1 MPVCRQAGVF
11 DATCASVTAE
21 EGRALI
27 RYALVGLAL
36 TIMLLWALFIVRNT
50 LLLIYVAALV
60 AIGFSPVVAAIERR
74 RVAGR
79 RRLPRW
85 AAILIVYVAL
95 IGSIIGV
102 GMMVL
107 PPLIMQARELWS
119 ELPTLLQRG
128 QQWLL
133 ERGLLAE
140 QVSVRQAVEQ
150 TAGAAGGTDAVTTVV
165 RTIWGFVGGVFGL
178 LTILILAFYFLVDSA
193 GLVNSFVRLFPRSER
208 IRVREACL
216 RVTTKVSAWLGGQ
229 LLLAAIIG
237 STAALG
243 LWALD
248 VPYFYVLALIA
259 GIGEMIPVVG
269 PLLAAIP
276 AIAVALSVS
285 PTTAL
290 LVAAF
295 FVLQQQFENHILVP
309 KVMER
314 QVGVSAVTVI
324 LALLLGGSLLGI
336 IGAILAVPTA
346 AILLVLFEELAPQAS
361 A

>member
-1 MPVCRQAGVF
+1 MTP
-11 DATCASVTAE
+11 D
-21 EGRALI
+21 EGRSLI

-36 TIMLLWALFIVRNT
+36 TIVLLWAFYIVREA

-85 AAILIVYVAL
+85 GAILIVYVAL
-95 IGSIIGV
+95 VGALVGV
-102 GMMVL
+102 GMLVF
-107 PPLIMQARELWS
+107 PPLVMQARELWS
-119 ELPTLLQRG
+119 EMPTLLQRG
-128 QQWLL
+128 QEWLMD
-133 ERGLLAE
+133 RGLLTE
-140 QVSVRQAVEQ
+140 QVSVRDAVEQ
-150 TAGAAGGTDAVTTVV
+150 TAGAAGGTDAVTTVL
-165 RTIWGFVGGVFGL
+165 RTLWGFVGGIFGL
-178 LTILILAFYFLVDSA
+178 LTILILAFYFLVDSTS
-193 GLVNSFVRLFPRSER
+193 LVNTFVRLFPRNE
-208 IRVREACL
+208 RVRVRDACL

-237 STAALG
+237 TTAAIG

-285 PTTAL
+285 PATAL
-290 LVAAF
+290 FVAIF
-295 FVLQQQFENHILVP
+295 FILQQQFENHVLVP

-324 LALLLGGSLLGI
+324 VALLIGGSLLGI

-346 AILLVLFEELAPQAS
+346 ASLLVLFEELAPQAS
-361 A
+361 S